1 MQLRHGNRETSGQ
14 RYSAKNTVVPV
25 NFLCLAPEAKEVV
38 IVGDFNSWDPQV
50 NVMRKL
56 PDGSW
61 QSSFPIHS
69 GHHRYHFLIDGV
81 PHLDPRATGVVKM
94 EDESKASLLSV
105 S

>member
-1 MQLRHGNRETSGQ
+1 MQLGHGNGVASGQ

-25 NFLCLAPEAKEVV
+25 NFLCAAPEASQVV
-38 IVGDFNSWDPQV
+38 IVGDFNGWDPAKNPMHQAH
-50 NVMRKL
+50 
-56 PDGSW
+56 DGTW
-61 QSSFPIHS
+61 QASFPVHS

-94 EDESKASLLSV
+94 EDDSKASLMSV

>member
-1 MQLRHGNRETSGQ
+1 MQLGHGNRETSGQ
-14 RYSAKNTVVPV
+14 RYSAKNTIVPV
-25 NFLCLAPEAKEVV
+25 NFLCIAPEAAEVV
-38 IVGDFNSWDPQV
+38 IVGDFNAWDPQV

-61 QSSFPIHS
+61 QASFPIHS
-69 GHHRYHFLIDGV
+69 GHHRYQFLIDGA